1 MFEIALFFAQK
12 APPKPSFLITF
23 APVILMVVAFYF
35 LLLVPQRRERKQREE
50 ALGKLKKG
58 DKIVTTSGIFGE
70 IYSIEADKAVVEIA
84 PKVKITVQR
93 AAIAGPVGV
102 TSSDESK

>member
-1 MFEIALFFAQK
+1 MFESALMFAQK

-23 APVILMVVAFYF
+23 APVMLMVVVFYF
-35 LLLVPQRRERKQREE
+35 LLIVPQRKERKQREE

-58 DKIVTTSGIFGE
+58 DKILTTSGIYGE

-84 PKVKITVQR
+84 PKVKITVTR
-93 AAIAGPVGV
+93 AAIAGPVGGQA
-102 TSSDESK
+102 SDNS